1 MVLGDLTVDYGR
13 DAMSIR
19 HSILGLLHYE
29 DMHGYRIKEHIERN
43 FGHMWSINY
52 GQIYQNLKK
61 MEEEG
66 LVEMVEL
73 APSENGGP
81 RKKLYSITGKGR
93 SEFDRWL
100 ASSPEKQMLL
110 RDPFLTRFVFFGFG
124 DGERSLEI
132 VDERIRSYGEQLESR
147 RTNAERWR
155 RHGVY
160 VKLISE
166 LGVSFNEMYLEWLGR
181 AREEILKS
189 MVEAESVEAA
199 R

>member
-1 MVLGDLTVDYGR
+1 
-13 DAMSIR
+13 MSIK

-29 DMHGYRIKEHIERN
+29 DMHGYRIKEHVERN

-61 MEEEG
+61 MEEDG
-66 LVEMVEL
+66 LVEMVEV

-81 RKKLYSITGKGR
+81 LKKLYSITEKGR
-93 SEFDRWL
+93 DEFERWL
-100 ASSPEKQMLL
+100 SSSPERQMLL

-124 DGERSLEI
+124 DSERSLEI
-132 VDERIRSYGEQLESR
+132 IEEQILSYEEQLESR
-147 RTNAERWR
+147 RANVDRWR

-160 VKLISE
+160 VSLISE
-166 LGVSFNEMYLEWLGR
+166 LGVSFNEMYLEWLKR
-181 AREEILKS
+181 AREEVLRS
-189 MVEAESVEAA
+189 VDEAESLEAA